1 MFLLALQDPA
11 GIMELDSYD
20 MIADA
25 AQYILDK
32 CHISSKSQNFGW
44 VAGQVFMKDKWSV
57 IVQGI
62 EDGTC

>member
-1 MFLLALQDPA
+1 
-11 GIMELDSYD
+11 MELDSYD